1 MHFFKL
7 KKIDEILKKYFLLLV
22 LAGMIVIPVVL
33 IILPAN
39 HFDEGQSLC
48 LSVILLH
55 KTCPGCG
62 ITRAIQHMIHFD
74 FVVAFNFNK
83 LSIIIFPLLVYMW
96 IKEFFIVLKKY
107 KALVA

>member
-1 MHFFKL
+1 V
-7 KKIDEILKKYFLLLV
+7 KKYLLLIQ
-22 LAGMIVIPVVL
+22 LAGMIIIPLVL

-39 HFDEGQSLC
+39 FFDSGQTIC
-48 LSVILLH
+48 LSVLLADT
-55 KTCPGCG
+55 KCPGCG

-107 KALVA
+107 KAFVA